1 MPSNKDFGR
10 HLRGAEKASGVL
22 RTETSRRAP
31 LVAGRSPMG
40 GWRSWPSGVQ
50 HTDGC
55 RPHRTA
61 LISVMRRGRTW
72 AGFQAFRVPGRFPQT
87 LQHRRRTRRAVW
99 AVRSPGPRRGAS
111 LEERADNHPW
121 PASYTILPPVLSRG
135 SGPSRASSLCQQRGR
150 LRTAYRLR
158 AINGT

>member
-87 LQHRRRTRRAVW
+87 LQHRRRTRRAAW
-99 AVRSPGPRRGAS
+99 AVKSPGPRRGAS
-111 LEERADNHPW
+111 PEERGDIRSW
-121 PASYTILPPVLSRG
+121 PDAIRSSGCVVKG
-135 SGPSRASSLCQQRGR
+135 SGPRTRAAHVNKGAVSAP
-150 LRTAYRLR
+150 AYRLR